1 MKLFLLPLLWL
12 CIGSALAAE
21 EPTQPARL
29 ELPLDAYNSEVSIQP
44 LPADSS
50 VVLLVEQLK
59 PGAFT
64 TTLSFQKYDYQLRP
78 VWSSPLEVP
87 KGFSFD
93 RLTSDGMMVYALF
106 RPDLLGKQLW
116 IAELDAQ
123 TGVLYAHMFEAED
136 VRSIYDFRVLR
147 GQAFL
152 TVMVENHLTAL
163 LLNLRRNRISAL
175 PAIYEQLPTNFTF
188 AVDPLAQ
195 RVDFIS
201 SQTNGYKTRLQVKEL
216 SAEGQLLRSE
226 FVQAESDRNLLMAQL
241 SPGLRDRLLLGTY
254 SLRDTRYAQGL
265 FVADLNEAP
274 TLTGSRRSLR
284 FYDFLNLKH
293 FFDFVSPKRA
303 VRLKVRGEQ
312 MRATNRNLRL
322 HYRLLT
328 HELLPTS
335 YGYVLV
341 GEVYNQRFRNT
352 VPYQPNSGVPLGA
365 YGNNTEGYY
374 TTHAIVCGFDH
385 EGNLL
390 WDNTF
395 VLKDARSY
403 DLVEMV
409 QLRPLPDGR
418 RFVLAYLDEYRI
430 RYKLI
435 DGANASSN
443 DLMVPVQTTLSDNKE
458 KANNATQQGMLA
470 WYGSRFLA
478 FGYQHIRATNGT
490 NRDVYFLNAV
500 AFDKMTA
507 K

>member
-12 CIGSALAAE
+12 STGLVLAAE

-44 LPADSS
+44 IPADSS
-50 VVLLVEQLK
+50 VVLLIEQLK
-59 PGAFT
+59 PGDFH
-64 TTLSFQKYDYQLRP
+64 TTLGFQKYNYQLRP
-78 VWSSPLEVP
+78 MWSSPLEVP

-93 RLTSDGMMVYALF
+93 RLTAEGNIVYALF
-106 RPDLLGKQLW
+106 RPDVQSKQLW

-123 TGVLYAHMFEAED
+123 TGIIYAHMFETED
-136 VRSIYDFRVLR
+136 VRDIYDFKVLR
-147 GQAFL
+147 GQIFL
-152 TVMVENHLTAL
+152 TVVVETHLTAL
-163 LLNLRRNRISAL
+163 LLDLRRNRITPL
-175 PAIYEQLPTNFTF
+175 PAVYEQLPTNFTF
-188 AVDPLAQ
+188 SADALA
-195 RVDFIS
+195 RRLDFIS
-201 SQTNGYKTRLQVKEL
+201 SQSNGYKTRLQVKQL

-226 FVQAESDRNLLMAQL
+226 FVQAESDRNLLTAQL
-241 SPGLRDRLLLGTY
+241 SPGPRDRLLLGTY

-265 FVADLNEAP
+265 FVTDLNEDP

-293 FFDFVSPKRA
+293 FFDYVSPSRA

-312 MRATNRNLRL
+312 LRATNRNLRL

-328 HELLPTS
+328 HELLPTPE
-335 YGYVLV
+335 GYILV
-341 GEVYNQRFRNT
+341 GEIYNQRFRST
-352 VPYQPNSGVPLGA
+352 AAYQPNTGMPLGSTT
-365 YGNNTEGYY
+365 NNTDGYY
-374 TTHAIVCGFDH
+374 TTHAIVCGFDRQ
-385 EGNLL
+385 GNLL

-418 RFVLAYLDEYRI
+418 RYVLAYLDEYRI
-430 RYKLI
+430 RYKII
-435 DGANASSN
+435 DGANASPN
-443 DLMVPVQTTLSDNKE
+443 DLMVPVQTTRSDTKE

-478 FGYQHIRATNGT
+478 YGYQRIRATNGT

-500 AFDKMTA
+500 AFDEMAA

>member
-12 CIGSALAAE
+12 CMGTALAAQ

-59 PGAFT
+59 PGAYT
-64 TTLSFQKYDYQLRP
+64 TTLSFQKYNHQLSP

-93 RLTSDGMMVYALF
+93 RLTADGMLVYALF
-106 RPDLLGKQLW
+106 RHDLLAKQLW

-123 TGVLYAHMFEAED
+123 TGAVYAHMFEAED

-163 LLNLRRNRISAL
+163 LLNLRRNRIGSL

-188 AVDPLAQ
+188 SVDPLAH

-201 SQTNGYKTRLQVKEL
+201 SQSNGYKTRLQVKEL
-216 SAEGQLLRSE
+216 SAEGQLVRSE

-241 SPGLRDRLLLGTY
+241 SPGFRDRLLLGTY

-312 MRATNRNLRL
+312 MRATNRHLRL

-328 HELLPTS
+328 HELLPTPE
-335 YGYVLV
+335 GYVLV

-352 VPYQPNSGVPLGA
+352 VPYQPNTGMPLGA
-365 YGNNTEGYY
+365 YNNTEGYY
-374 TTHAIVCGFDH
+374 TTHAIVCGFDRQ
-385 EGNLL
+385 GNLL

-395 VLKDARSY
+395 VLQNARSY

-409 QLRPLPDGR
+409 QLRPLPGGR
-418 RFVLAYLDEYRI
+418 RFVMAYLDEYRI
-430 RYKLI
+430 RYKII

-443 DLMVPVQTTLSDNKE
+443 DLMVPVQTTLANAKE

-478 FGYQHIRATNGT
+478 FGYQHIRGANGAS
-490 NRDVYFLNAV
+490 RDVYFLNAV
-500 AFDKMTA
+500 AFDGTTA
-507 K
+507 Q